1 MPNSAAVPRTALSFE
16 TTIHSHPKSPS
27 SAWRIPSS
35 AHATRIGTLGM
46 WSIPRMPGVSTWSGA
61 HNLITLST
69 R

>member
-46 WSIPRMPGVSTWSGA
+46 WSI
-61 HNLITLST
+61 
-69 R
+69 

>member
-1 MPNSAAVPRTALSFE
+1 MPNSAAVLWTAFSLE
-16 TTIHSHPKSPS
+16 TRIRSHPKSPS
-27 SAWRIPSS
+27 SASRISS
-35 AHATRIGTLGM
+35 STHATRIGTLGM